1 MDIKVPIGEWISNLR
16 VRMQTAEEGDCFLL
30 PSPMH
35 LHAYELIKEAQFP
48 TKKFRVKVAIP
59 ES

>member
-1 MDIKVPIGEWISNLR
+1 
-16 VRMQTAEEGDCFLL
+16 
-30 PSPMH
+30 MH